1 MEEDNEQL
9 SKCVSIFKGCTGV
22 QVVQFTTQGACRG
35 TPGVERSCT
44 KGDVW
49 GRCGGANFEG
59 SHSSETQLGNLDRE
73 QRRGKSIVIIFTYE
87 LFGMF
92 ATSKCDPSQGTLW

>member
-1 MEEDNEQL
+1 M
-9 SKCVSIFKGCTGV
+9 

-59 SHSSETQLGNLDRE
+59 SHSSETRLGNLDRE
-73 QRRGKSIVIIFTYE
+73 QRRGKSIVTIFTYE
-87 LFGMF
+87 LFGML

>member
-1 MEEDNEQL
+1 M
-9 SKCVSIFKGCTGV
+9 
-22 QVVQFTTQGACRG
+22 
-35 TPGVERSCT
+35 
-44 KGDVW
+44 

-87 LFGMF
+87 LFSML

>member
-1 MEEDNEQL
+1 MCEYIQGVHRGAVHYTRCL
-9 SKCVSIFKGCTGV
+9 SRY
-22 QVVQFTTQGACRG
+22 AE
-35 TPGVERSCT
+35 VERSCT

-92 ATSKCDPSQGTLW
+92 ATSKCDPSQETLW

>member
-22 QVVQFTTQGACRG
+22 AVHYTRCLSRYAE
-35 TPGVERSCT
+35 VERSCT

-59 SHSSETQLGNLDRE
+59 SHSSETRLGNLDRE

-87 LFGMF
+87 LFGML